1 MPSRLIQ
8 GLDNLDTCSQFSDSA
23 TLHTLTRM
31 GALQKEVYFSRSE
44 SNFNNFDTI
53 SYGNSSTCCCDAE
66 IKMDLQ
72 LRNSIYQCN
81 PRCSIEKRN
90 IKSHSTAATA
100 AAPTATSMPKRTA
113 RPTTDYSTSLLDK
126 FERDRGDKHE
136 LHRNNYLNETSNYRI
151 QTNPFNPFRTVD
163 TYKYSTVRKSQK
175 RQKKTKARADPDLD
189 MIESIPLP
197 PSVLNRR
204 SASFR
209 HNDSNMGTKARSA
222 NVGNHLQASS
232 TTKLQTNRGNGG
244 GGVVACD
251 ATRFKLTDILNNQ
264 KNKITSIDMH
274 QYPALNNL
282 NATLKRICRSNAAP
296 SLDPKDSSFDH
307 QKRMPFESFS
317 IDAETYRELVLKNQP
332 IPIDVSE
339 LQRNPIVR
347 PSMSNLTN
355 STLADIQSVHA
366 STCNLV
372 TALRASSQSIVAG
385 NENGCNGGGS
395 SRFGRHCNSSSA
407 MNLKYDSLRS
417 HKAARSKRSNS
428 EQLNSSYYHFQN
440 IDGEMDNNSTTFDSV
455 LLPNHSSENYKLPW
469 KHRSQCPSIGSSSS
483 SNSSNIS
490 KWDISKH
497 WMAIASILL
506 ILGAASVAVPLALR
520 VSSGAS
526 YEERLQAAYTLL
538 ENVPLIDAHNDL
550 PYNIRKFV
558 HNQLSEFNFDADLKN
573 VPPWSSSNWSHTD
586 LQRMKEGRVS
596 AQFYGAYV
604 PCEAQYK
611 DAVQLTLEQIDVIIR
626 LTDKYS
632 KDLIICTSAEDIQN
646 AFKDNKICSLIGVE
660 GGHSISGSLAVLR
673 MFYMLGV
680 RYMTLTSTCHTP
692 WADSSFADAPK
703 FDVRHNGLTDF
714 GKRVIKEMN
723 RLGMIVDLSH
733 VSMATMRDAIA
744 VSQAPVIFSHSS
756 AYEMC
761 NSSRNVQD
769 SVLKSLVKNRGI
781 IMLNFYS
788 MFLSCGQNATI
799 NHAIAHLNHIKRVAG
814 ADYIGIGAGYDG
826 INYTPIG
833 LEDVSKYPN
842 LFAELIGFGWTVEE
856 LTKLAGG
863 NLLRVF
869 KEVETYRDKMHKE
882 KIPPNED
889 IFANRLENPHK
900 CQSN

>member
-72 LRNSIYQCN
+72 FRNSIYQCN

-90 IKSHSTAATA
+90 TKTHSTAATA
-100 AAPTATSMPKRTA
+100 AAATTTTTTTTAATFVATTS
-113 RPTTDYSTSLLDK
+113 RPSRATDYTASLLDK

-136 LHRNNYLNETSNYRI
+136 LHRNNYLNET
-151 QTNPFNPFRTVD
+151 
-163 TYKYSTVRKSQK
+163 
-175 RQKKTKARADPDLD
+175 ADAELD
-189 MIESIPLP
+189 IESIPLP
-197 PSVLNRR
+197 PSVMNRR

-209 HNDSNMGTKARSA
+209 HSYNDSVTVTGTRYKSRPALSGML
-222 NVGNHLQASS
+222 NKQQAAS
-232 TTKLQTNRGNGG
+232 TTRLQTNRHG
-244 GGVVACD
+244 D
-251 ATRFKLTDILNNQ
+251 ANRFKLVDILNNQ
-264 KNKITSIDMH
+264 KNKITSIDMQ
-274 QYPALNNL
+274 QYPALNQL
-282 NATLKRICRSNAAP
+282 NATLKRICRSNATQS
-296 SLDPKDSSFDH
+296 SLDRLKDRSIDH
-307 QKRMPFESFS
+307 TNRMPFESFS
-317 IDAETYRELVLKNQP
+317 IDAETYHELVAKNQP
-332 IPIDVSE
+332 IPMDVNE
-339 LQRNPIVR
+339 LREAVVR

-355 STLADIQSVHA
+355 STFADIQSVHA

-372 TALRASSQSIVAG
+372 TALRASSQSIVA
-385 NENGCNGGGS
+385 ENGGGGGVNDEMA
-395 SRFGRHCNSSSA
+395 RFGRHCNSNSA
-407 MNLKYDSLRS
+407 MNLRYDSLRS
-417 HKAARSKRSNS
+417 HKARSKRSNS

-440 IDGEMDNNSTTFDSV
+440 IDGEMDNNSSTFDSV
-455 LLPNHSSENYKLPW
+455 LLPAHSSENYKLPW
-469 KHRSQCPSIGSSSS
+469 KHRQCPSISSSSSSSS
-483 SNSSNIS
+483 SNMS
-490 KWDISKH
+490 KWEFSKH
-497 WMAIASILL
+497 WVAVTSILL
-506 ILGAASVAVPLALR
+506 ILGAAGVAVPLALR
-520 VSSGAS
+520 VSSGDS
-526 YEERLQAAYTLL
+526 FDERLQAAYTLL
-538 ENVPLIDAHNDL
+538 KSVPLIDAHNDL

-558 HNQLSEFNFDADLKN
+558 HNQLAEFNFDADLKN
-573 VPPWSSSNWSHTD
+573 VPPWSNSNWSHTD
-586 LQRMKEGRVS
+586 LQRMKKGQVA
-596 AQFYGAYV
+596 AQFWAAYV

-632 KDLIICTSAEDIQN
+632 KDLILCTSAEDIRN
-646 AFKDNKICSLIGVE
+646 AYKDNKICSLIGVE

-680 RYMTLTSTCHTP
+680 RYLTLTSTCHTP

-703 FDVRHNGLTDF
+703 FDVKHNGLTDF

-733 VSMATMRDAIA
+733 VSMATMRDAIT
-744 VSQAPVIFSHSS
+744 VSEAPVIFSHSS
-756 AYEMC
+756 AYELC

-788 MFLSCGQNATI
+788 VFLSCGQNATI
-799 NHAIAHLNHIKRVAG
+799 YNAVAHLNHIKRVIG
-814 ADYIGIGAGYDG
+814 ADHIGIGAGYDG
-826 INYTPIG
+826 INYTPSN
-833 LEDVSKYPN
+833 LEDVSKYPI

-863 NLLRVF
+863 NLLRVM
-869 KEVETYRDKMHKE
+869 KEVESIRDRMHKE

-889 IFANRLENPHK
+889 IYANRLENPHK